1 MAGLTKE
8 QRAQREAA
16 QKNAVVEQ
24 NVEQIHEPQKTQI
37 ELVVMV
43 TDYQM
48 FPGAPTIANVHPDE
62 VDNWKALGWKIQ
74 E

>member
-16 QKNAVVEQ
+16 QKNAVAEQ
-24 NVEQIHEPQKTQI
+24 NAEQIQDPQKAQI

-43 TDYQM
+43 TDYLM
-48 FPGAPTIANVHPDE
+48 YPGAPTIANVHPDE
-62 VDNWKALGWKIQ
+62 VDNWKALGWKTQ

>member
-16 QKNAVVEQ
+16 QKKTVLEQ
-24 NVEQIHEPQKTQI
+24 NVEQIQEPQKTQI

-48 FPGAPTIANVHPDE
+48 LPGAPTIANVHPDE

>member
-24 NVEQIHEPQKTQI
+24 NVEQIQEPQKTQN

-48 FPGAPTIANVHPDE
+48 FPSAPTIANVHPDE
-62 VDNWKALGWKIQ
+62 VDNWKSLGWKTQ

>member
-16 QKNAVVEQ
+16 QK
-24 NVEQIHEPQKTQI
+24 TQT

-62 VDNWKALGWKIQ
+62 VDNWKAMGWKTQ

>member
-24 NVEQIHEPQKTQI
+24 NVEQIQEPQKTQI

-48 FPGAPTIANVHPDE
+48 FPGAPTNANVHPDE
-62 VDNWKALGWKIQ
+62 VDNWKALGWKTQ

>member
-24 NVEQIHEPQKTQI
+24 NVEQIQEPQKTQI

-48 FPGAPTIANVHPDE
+48 FPGAPT
-62 VDNWKALGWKIQ
+62 
-74 E
+74 

>member
-24 NVEQIHEPQKTQI
+24 NVEQVQESQEPQV

-48 FPGAPTIANVHPDE
+48 FPGAPTTANVHPDE
-62 VDNWKALGWKIQ
+62 VDNWKTLGWKTQ